1 LRPKHLHFFG
11 GLNDYIQKGYEQV
24 QGIINGLELENTQI
38 PEQVYNI
45 IQNSL
50 SDFIGVI
57 SSWLQ
62 NLLTSVLNGITKI
75 PIIGTYVVITILAT
89 YFICTDK
96 LYILDQLEHHL
107 PKVWIKKLRIH
118 LKEITTSLGAY
129 LKAEAI
135 LVLISF
141 VEVLVGLYI
150 FKFMGLNVPFPLLAA
165 LAIGFVDALPI
176 LGSGTVMVPW
186 AIASSING
194 DINLAL
200 GLIILYV
207 IILVVRQLVEPRI
220 VSKQIGIHPIFT
232 LISMYTGFKFLGI
245 MGLLLGPIFLII
257 LKNIFGTVIDRGVVK
272 TILDRK

>member
-1 LRPKHLHFFG
+1 
-11 GLNDYIQKGYEQV
+11 LNDYIQKGYEQA
-24 QGIINGLELENTQI
+24 QGIINSLERENTQI

-50 SDFIGVI
+50 SDFARVV
-57 SSWLQ
+57 SNWLQ

-129 LKAEAI
+129 LKAEVI

-141 VEVLVGLYI
+141 VEVLLGLYI

-186 AIASSING
+186 AITSSING

-257 LKNIFGTVIDRGVVK
+257 LKNIFGTVIDKGVVK